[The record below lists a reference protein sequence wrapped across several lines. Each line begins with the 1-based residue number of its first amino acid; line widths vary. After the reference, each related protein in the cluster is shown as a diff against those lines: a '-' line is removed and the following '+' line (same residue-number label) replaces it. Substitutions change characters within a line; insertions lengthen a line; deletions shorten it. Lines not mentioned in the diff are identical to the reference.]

1 MYAKVVNLRI
11 ELRSARRGL
20 SAEQQEEHALA
31 VSAHLLCS
39 NVFSS
44 ATCVAVYFSS
54 DGEVDLAPVIEK
66 LHSDGIKLV
75 APRIEGLEMAFFPF
89 NPSDTLLENQWGIK
103 EPEVGISIEEAEMSV
118 ALVPL
123 VAFTEDGDRLGRG
136 KGFYDRYFTV
146 GDTLL
151 IGIGH
156 EIQRVDSIERNT
168 WDRRLDAVVTEKGW
182 DICSSRAAACIQH
195 ACGDSK

>member
-1 MYAKVVNLRI
+1 MSVRN

-20 SAEQQEEHALA
+20 SAEKQREHALA
-31 VSAHLLCS
+31 VREHLLGS
-39 NVFSS
+39 NVFTS

-54 DGEVDLAPVIEK
+54 DGEVDLSPVIEE
-66 LHSDGIKLV
+66 LHLVGTKLV
-75 APRIEGLEMAFFPF
+75 APRIEGMEMEFLPF
-89 NPSDTLLENQWGIK
+89 DTSNTLTENRWGIK
-103 EPEVGISIEEAEMSV
+103 EPGVGTRVDKAEMSV

-123 VAFTEDGDRLGRG
+123 VAFTDDGDRLGRG
-136 KGFYDRYFTV
+136 KGFYDRYFSV

-156 EIQRVDSIERNT
+156 EIQRVDSIERKT
-168 WDRRLDAVVTEKGW
+168 WDRRLDAVVTERGW
-182 DICSSRAAACIQH
+182 RICTSRAGACLQQ